1 MQAVVDRA
9 NGDTAR
15 KGRISAR
22 TKVGTIV
29 GTSLGFRIQEV
40 LPRTKGEY
48 YRLVLV
54 VGPARAGKT
63 TALNDLS
70 NRHGWP
76 RLNVNLLLS
85 EKLLDLTQR
94 QRAVGVSRILDEIVR
109 AQQSDIVLLDNI
121 ELLFAHELEQDPLRL
136 LQSLSR
142 NRTIVAAWPGHFDG
156 NALSYAEPGHPEA
169 KRYPAPQAVI
179 VASSENTMSDAE
191 SSQEESK

>member
-1 MQAVVDRA
+1 
-9 NGDTAR
+9 
-15 KGRISAR
+15 
-22 TKVGTIV
+22 VGTTV
-29 GTSLGFRIQEV
+29 GASLGFRIQEV

-70 NRHGWP
+70 KRHGWP

-94 QRAVGVSRILDEIVR
+94 QRAIGVSRILDDIVR

-179 VASSENTMSDAE
+179 VASRASNRSEPTGKFCAAASAAWAASQP
-191 SSQEESK
+191 SSSG